1 MLLQYCRE
9 IHLTISRYERVVVRV
24 LENPNQG
31 EREAASRILGHV
43 ICSPRP
49 LLWKEIQAFFCI
61 DVDAEMADPEFQ
73 LLEAAKYYCGSLIE
87 TTQAQGSLL
96 SSENIVDIVHE
107 TARG

>member
-43 ICSPRP
+43 ICSPQP

-61 DVDAEMADPEFQ
+61 DVDAEMADPDFQ
-73 LLEAAKYYCGSLIE
+73 LLETAKYYCGSLIE
-87 TTQAQGSLL
+87 TTQAPGSLL